1 MKRSAYVAS
10 LFTFM
15 EQDILFEVDEDDIK
29 TFMSVRKR
37 QLKQLDK

>member
-1 MKRSAYVAS
+1 
-10 LFTFM
+10 M